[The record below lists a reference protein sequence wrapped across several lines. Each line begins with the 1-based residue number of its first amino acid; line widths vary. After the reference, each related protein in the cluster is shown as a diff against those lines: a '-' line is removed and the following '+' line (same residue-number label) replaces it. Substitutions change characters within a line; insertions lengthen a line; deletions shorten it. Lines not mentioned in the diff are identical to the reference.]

1 MLESTANFIGKDG
14 FNWWVGQ
21 VENTGAG
28 TEDFPED
35 KDESNKV
42 KVRILGYHNPSRK
55 ELTTYDLP
63 WATVMMPN
71 TASQR
76 SGIGMNHQLQ
86 VNGWV
91 VGFFMDGASA
101 QIPIVMGT
109 IGDENPDAPYK
120 TSNDDDE
127 PFPKLVAGDYDPKVH
142 GSDQS
147 TTHSTGSNVT
157 VDEETGNLK
166 KVEKT
171 GDDNSGEST
180 SSTVNP
186 RKTIGEEISDL
197 GNFVEKDK
205 CFSVNMANG
214 KVGGETSTKVENV
227 INEFMKFARNI
238 DTNEVGEFIDK
249 QTGDVLDVAFEV
261 RNSAL
266 RINKKLNGL
275 TKNIKGVVMKEADIL
290 IKDKLDNI
298 SIPEPKNKDAVK
310 KQQLGLQKVINCLFD
325 TLLDDIK
332 DFIEN
337 LLKDLLAKALDSALC
352 LIQDILGNIMNKLM
366 EMIDKALSAIQGVVS
381 AIKGAMD
388 MIEGLVENI
397 ADLLDLF
404 CDGELTGAIKSSTY
418 ETCHGPKKRGRDEAE
433 GKTSEFPVKP
443 PSGFTAVTGKVKNG
457 HSAGTYLGQQ
467 MLFNVNTG
475 DMVPLAGNNL
485 GFSDKDFDTRGPI
498 GKFEDFNFTA
508 SDGSIPSMSLNC
520 SNSIFN
526 KKPCFPEI
534 VWDNLQ
540 STTPVKALPI
550 VDDIGAILG
559 VWTKKKGKGVPLE
572 AQARAMFTCN
582 EPEGGGAVFKPN
594 IKDGQIDSIAVT
606 NTGIGYGFDP
616 AGTYCPNEQW
626 NYVIPKSGLANIVND
641 GELLYLVAYADGT
654 EDTTNPDIMQVV
666 DVEYSENQILIATIE
681 KSFEPNIKVGMQLKT
696 QSGTVFTLNYS
707 DKFPDLVVP
716 PDATAVYAKC
726 GDLIPVAQNIQTIN
740 VGKNYEKPIITIGT
754 GTKEKEIGKAD
765 INDKGQIL
773 KPVITE
779 TVLGFVTPKVKDSQ
793 GSGGG
798 AEVAITYQFVG
809 PIKAEQI
816 LSALP
821 TSQTYIDCVGHPMV
835 TRKDDEQVT
844 PTVETTQTVIQS
856 TQPTFTQQTTQ
867 DTTQQTTQQ
876 PTQQTQQTQQNNNNN
891 NQQQNQGGYGY

>member
-28 TEDFPED
+28 TEEFPED
-35 KDESNKV
+35 RDETNKA

-55 ELTTYDLP
+55 ELTSYDLP

-101 QIPIVMGT
+101 QIPIIVGT
-109 IGDENPDAPYK
+109 IGDENPDGAYK
-120 TSNDDDE
+120 TEFDGDE
-127 PFPKLVAGDYDPKVH
+127 PFPKLVAQDYSPEVH
-142 GSDQS
+142 GGQGSGTQ
-147 TTHSTGSNVT
+147 STGSNVR
-157 VDEETGNLK
+157 ENAETGNL
-166 KVEKT
+166 EKAEEET
-171 GDDNSGEST
+171 TNTDAEATTDT
-180 SSTVNP
+180 KNP
-186 RKTIGEEISDL
+186 RKTIGEAIADVA
-197 GNFVEKDK
+197 NYVEKDK
-205 CFSVNMANG
+205 CFSVTMANG

-238 DTNEVGEFIDK
+238 DTNPVGEFIDK

-266 RINKKLNGL
+266 RIRKKLSGI

-290 IKDKLDNI
+290 IKDQLDKI
-298 SIPEPKNKDAVK
+298 AIPEPKGAAAVK

-332 DFIEN
+332 DFVEN

-366 EMIDKALSAIQGVVS
+366 DLIDKALSAIQGVVA

-404 CDGELTGAIKSSTY
+404 CDGELTGAIKSTTY
-418 ETCHGPKKRGRDEAE
+418 ETCHGPKKRGRDEAQS
-433 GKTSEFPVKP
+433 KTSEFPVKP
-443 PSGFTAVTGKVKNG
+443 PASFTAVTGKVKNG
-457 HSAGTYLGQQ
+457 FSAGTYLGQQ
-467 MLFNVNTG
+467 MLFDVNTG
-475 DMVPLAGNNL
+475 NMIPLAGNTV
-485 GFSDKDFDTRGPI
+485 GFTEKDFDTRGPI
-498 GKFEDFNFTA
+498 AKFEDFNFTA
-508 SDGSIPSMSLNC
+508 SDGSIPSASLNC

-550 VDDIGAILG
+550 VDNIGAILG
-559 VWTKKKGKGVPLE
+559 VWTRKKGKGVPLE

-594 IKDGQIDSIAVT
+594 IKDGKIDSVAVT
-606 NTGIGYGFDP
+606 NPGIGYGFDP

-626 NYVIPKSGLANIVND
+626 NYVIPKSGLINQVND

-654 EDTTNPDIMQVV
+654 EDTTNPDVMQVV
-666 DVEYSENQILIATIE
+666 DVEYSETQIVIATIE
-681 KSFEPNIKVGMQLKT
+681 KSFEPNVKSGMQLKT
-696 QSGTVFTLNYS
+696 QSGYIFTVNYS

-716 PDATAVYAKC
+716 PDATAVYSEC
-726 GDLIPVAQNIQTIN
+726 GDLIPVVQDVQTIN
-740 VGKNYEKPIITIGT
+740 VGKNYTEPVITIGK
-754 GTKEKEIGKAD
+754 GDKEKEIGKAD
-765 INDKGQIL
+765 VDDKGQIL
-773 KPVITE
+773 TPVITE
-779 TVLGFVTPKVKDSQ
+779 TVLGFVTPRVKDK
-793 GSGGG
+793 GGTGGG
-798 AEVAITYQFVG
+798 AQVALTYQFAG
-809 PIKAEQI
+809 PVKVQQI
-816 LSALP
+816 LGRLP
-821 TSQTYIDCVGHPMV
+821 TSQTYIDCVGHPMLPV
-835 TRKDDEQVT
+835 KDDEEAT
-844 PTVETTQTVIQS
+844 PTPQTTTQTTV
-856 TQPTFTQQTTQ
+856 QTTQ
-867 DTTQQTTQQ
+867 TTPQQTTQQTTQQ
-876 PTQQTQQTQQNNNNN
+876 STQQTNQQNTQQTNNNNN
-891 NQQQNQGGYGY
+891 QQNQGGYGY

>member
-28 TEDFPED
+28 TEEFPED
-35 KDESNKV
+35 RDETNKA

-55 ELTTYDLP
+55 ELTSYDLP

-101 QIPIVMGT
+101 QIPIIVGT
-109 IGDENPDAPYK
+109 IGDENPDGAYK
-120 TSNDDDE
+120 TEFDGDE
-127 PFPKLVAGDYDPKVH
+127 PFPKLVAQDYSPEVH
-142 GSDQS
+142 GGQGSGTQ
-147 TTHSTGSNVT
+147 STGSNVR
-157 VDEETGNLK
+157 ENAETGNL
-166 KVEKT
+166 EKAEEET
-171 GDDNSGEST
+171 TNTDAEATTDT
-180 SSTVNP
+180 KNP
-186 RKTIGEEISDL
+186 RKTIGEAIADVA
-197 GNFVEKDK
+197 NYVEKDK
-205 CFSVNMANG
+205 CFSVTMANG

-238 DTNEVGEFIDK
+238 DTNPVGEFIDK

-266 RINKKLNGL
+266 RIRKKLSGL

-290 IKDKLDNI
+290 IKDQLDKI
-298 SIPEPKNKDAVK
+298 AIPEPKGAAAVK

-332 DFIEN
+332 DFVEN

-366 EMIDKALSAIQGVVS
+366 DLIDKALSAIQGVVS

-404 CDGELTGAIKSSTY
+404 CDGELTGAIKSTTY
-418 ETCHGPKKRGRDEAE
+418 ETCHGPKKRGRDEAQS
-433 GKTSEFPVKP
+433 KTSEFPVKP
-443 PSGFTAVTGKVKNG
+443 PASFTAVTGKVKNG
-457 HSAGTYLGQQ
+457 FSAGTYLGQQ
-467 MLFNVNTG
+467 MLFDVNTG
-475 DMVPLAGNNL
+475 NMIPLAGNTV
-485 GFSDKDFDTRGPI
+485 GFTEKDFDTRGPI
-498 GKFEDFNFTA
+498 AKFEDFNFTA
-508 SDGSIPSMSLNC
+508 SDGSIPSASLNC

-550 VDDIGAILG
+550 VDNIGAILG
-559 VWTKKKGKGVPLE
+559 VWTRKKGKGVPLE

-594 IKDGQIDSIAVT
+594 IKDGKIDSVAVT
-606 NTGIGYGFDP
+606 NPGIGYGFDP

-626 NYVIPKSGLANIVND
+626 NYVIPKSGLINQVND

-654 EDTTNPDIMQVV
+654 EDTTNPDVMQVV
-666 DVEYSENQILIATIE
+666 DVEYSETQIVIATIE
-681 KSFEPNIKVGMQLKT
+681 KSFEPNVKSGMQLKT
-696 QSGTVFTLNYS
+696 QSGYIFTVNYS

-716 PDATAVYAKC
+716 PDATAVYSEC
-726 GDLIPVAQNIQTIN
+726 GDLIPVVQDVQTIN
-740 VGKNYEKPIITIGT
+740 VGKNYTEPVITIGK
-754 GTKEKEIGKAD
+754 GDKEKEIGKAD
-765 INDKGQIL
+765 VDDKGQIL
-773 KPVITE
+773 TPVITE
-779 TVLGFVTPKVKDSQ
+779 TVLGFVTPRVKDK
-793 GSGGG
+793 GGTGGG
-798 AEVAITYQFVG
+798 AQVALTYQFAG
-809 PIKAEQI
+809 PVKVQQI
-816 LSALP
+816 LGRLP
-821 TSQTYIDCVGHPMV
+821 TSQTYIDCVGHPMLPV
-835 TRKDDEQVT
+835 KDDEEAT
-844 PTVETTQTVIQS
+844 PTPQTTTQTTV
-856 TQPTFTQQTTQ
+856 QTTQ
-867 DTTQQTTQQ
+867 TTPQQTTQQTTQQ
-876 PTQQTQQTQQNNNNN
+876 STQQTNQQNTQQTNNNNN
-891 NQQQNQGGYGY
+891 QQNQGGYGY

>member
-28 TEDFPED
+28 TEEFPED
-35 KDESNKV
+35 RDETNKA

-55 ELTTYDLP
+55 ELTSYDLP

-101 QIPIVMGT
+101 QIPIIVGT
-109 IGDENPDAPYK
+109 IGDENPDGAYK
-120 TSNDDDE
+120 TEFDGDE
-127 PFPKLVAGDYDPKVH
+127 PFPKLVAQDYSPEVH
-142 GSDQS
+142 GGQGSGTQ
-147 TTHSTGSNVT
+147 STGSNVR
-157 VDEETGNLK
+157 ENAETGNL
-166 KVEKT
+166 EKAEEEAT
-171 GDDNSGEST
+171 NTDAEATTDT
-180 SSTVNP
+180 KNP
-186 RKTIGEEISDL
+186 RKTIGEAIADVA
-197 GNFVEKDK
+197 NYVEKDK
-205 CFSVNMANG
+205 CFSVTMGNG

-238 DTNEVGEFIDK
+238 DTNPVGEFIDK

-266 RINKKLNGL
+266 RIRKKLSGI

-290 IKDKLDNI
+290 IKDQLDKI
-298 SIPEPKNKDAVK
+298 AIPEPKGAAAVK

-332 DFIEN
+332 DFVEN

-366 EMIDKALSAIQGVVS
+366 DLIDKALSAIQGVVS
-381 AIKGAMD
+381 ASKGAMD

-404 CDGELTGAIKSSTY
+404 CDGELTGAIKSTTY
-418 ETCHGPKKRGRDEAE
+418 ETCHGPKKRGRDEAQS
-433 GKTSEFPVKP
+433 KTSEFPVKP
-443 PSGFTAVTGKVKNG
+443 PASFTAVTGKVKNG
-457 HSAGTYLGQQ
+457 FSAGTYLGQQ
-467 MLFNVNTG
+467 MLFDVNTG
-475 DMVPLAGNNL
+475 NMIPLAGNTV
-485 GFSDKDFDTRGPI
+485 GFTEKDFDTRGPI
-498 GKFEDFNFTA
+498 AKFEDFNFTA
-508 SDGSIPSMSLNC
+508 SDGSIPSASLNC

-550 VDDIGAILG
+550 VDNIGAILG
-559 VWTKKKGKGVPLE
+559 VWTRKKGKGVPLE

-594 IKDGQIDSIAVT
+594 IKDGKIDSVAVT
-606 NTGIGYGFDP
+606 NPGIGYGFDP

-626 NYVIPKSGLANIVND
+626 NYVIPKSGLINQVND

-654 EDTTNPDIMQVV
+654 EDTTNPDVMQVV
-666 DVEYSENQILIATIE
+666 DVEYSETQIVIATIE
-681 KSFEPNIKVGMQLKT
+681 KSFEPNVKSGMQLKT
-696 QSGTVFTLNYS
+696 QSGYIFTVNYS

-716 PDATAVYAKC
+716 PDATAVYSEC
-726 GDLIPVAQNIQTIN
+726 GDLIPVVQNVQTVN
-740 VGKNYEKPIITIGT
+740 VGKNYTEPVITIGK
-754 GTKEKEIGKAD
+754 GDKEKEIGKAD
-765 INDKGQIL
+765 VDDKGQIL
-773 KPVITE
+773 TPVITE
-779 TVLGFVTPKVKDSQ
+779 TVLGFVTPRVKDK
-793 GSGGG
+793 GGTGGG
-798 AEVAITYQFVG
+798 AQVALTYQFAG
-809 PIKAEQI
+809 PVKVQQI
-816 LSALP
+816 LGRLP
-821 TSQTYIDCVGHPMV
+821 TSQTYIDCVGHPMLPV
-835 TRKDDEQVT
+835 KDDEEAT
-844 PTVETTQTVIQS
+844 PTPQTTTQTTV
-856 TQPTFTQQTTQ
+856 QTTQ
-867 DTTQQTTQQ
+867 TTPQQTTQQTTQQ
-876 PTQQTQQTQQNNNNN
+876 STQQTNQQNTQQTNNNNN
-891 NQQQNQGGYGY
+891 QQNQGGYGY

>member
-28 TEDFPED
+28 TEEFPED
-35 KDESNKV
+35 RDETNKA

-55 ELTTYDLP
+55 ELTSYDLP

-101 QIPIVMGT
+101 QIPIIVGT
-109 IGDENPDAPYK
+109 IGDENPDGAYK
-120 TSNDDDE
+120 TEFDGDE
-127 PFPKLVAGDYDPKVH
+127 PFPKLVAQDYSPEVH
-142 GSDQS
+142 GGQGSGTQ
-147 TTHSTGSNVT
+147 STGSNVR
-157 VDEETGNLK
+157 ENAETGNL
-166 KVEKT
+166 EKAEEEET
-171 GDDNSGEST
+171 NTDAEST
-180 SSTVNP
+180 TDTKNP
-186 RKTIGEEISDL
+186 RKKIGEAIADIA
-197 GNFVEKDK
+197 NYVEKDK
-205 CFSVNMANG
+205 CFSVTMANG

-238 DTNEVGEFIDK
+238 DTNPVGEFIDK

-266 RINKKLNGL
+266 RIRKKLSGI

-290 IKDKLDNI
+290 IKDQLDKI
-298 SIPEPKNKDAVK
+298 AIPEPKGAAAVK

-332 DFIEN
+332 DFVEN

-366 EMIDKALSAIQGVVS
+366 DLIDKALSAIQGVVS

-404 CDGELTGAIKSSTY
+404 CDGELTGAIKSTTY
-418 ETCHGPKKRGRDEAE
+418 ETCHGPKKRGRDEAQS
-433 GKTSEFPVKP
+433 KTSEFPVKP
-443 PSGFTAVTGKVKNG
+443 PASFTAVTGKVKNG
-457 HSAGTYLGQQ
+457 FSAGTYLGQQ
-467 MLFNVNTG
+467 MLFDVNTG
-475 DMVPLAGNNL
+475 NMIPLAGNTV
-485 GFSDKDFDTRGPI
+485 GFTEKDFDTRGPI
-498 GKFEDFNFTA
+498 AKFEDFNFTA
-508 SDGSIPSMSLNC
+508 SDGSIPSASLNC

-550 VDDIGAILG
+550 VDNIGAILG
-559 VWTKKKGKGVPLE
+559 VWTRKKGKGVPLE

-594 IKDGQIDSIAVT
+594 IKDGKIDSVAVT
-606 NTGIGYGFDP
+606 NPGIGYGFDP

-626 NYVIPKSGLANIVND
+626 NYVIPKSGLINQVND

-654 EDTTNPDIMQVV
+654 EDTTNPDVMQVV
-666 DVEYSENQILIATIE
+666 DVEYSETQIVIATIE
-681 KSFEPNIKVGMQLKT
+681 KSFEPNVKSGMQLKT
-696 QSGTVFTLNYS
+696 QSGYIFTVNYS

-716 PDATAVYAKC
+716 PDATAVYSGC
-726 GDLIPVAQNIQTIN
+726 GDLIPVVQDVQTVN
-740 VGKNYEKPIITIGT
+740 VGKNYTEPVITIGK
-754 GTKEKEIGKAD
+754 GNKEKEIGKAD
-765 INDKGQIL
+765 VDDKGQIL
-773 KPVITE
+773 TPVITE
-779 TVLGFVTPKVKDSQ
+779 TVLGFVTPRVKDK
-793 GSGGG
+793 GGTGGG
-798 AEVAITYQFVG
+798 AQVALTYQFAG
-809 PIKAEQI
+809 PVKVQQI
-816 LSALP
+816 LGRLP
-821 TSQTYIDCVGHPMV
+821 TSQTYIDCVGHPMLPV
-835 TRKDDEQVT
+835 KDDEEAT
-844 PTVETTQTVIQS
+844 PTPQTTTQTTV
-856 TQPTFTQQTTQ
+856 QTTQ
-867 DTTQQTTQQ
+867 TTPQQTTQQTTQQ
-876 PTQQTQQTQQNNNNN
+876 STQQTNQQNTQQTNNNN
-891 NQQQNQGGYGY
+891 NQQNQGGYRY

>member
-28 TEDFPED
+28 TEEFPED
-35 KDESNKV
+35 RDETNKA

-55 ELTTYDLP
+55 ELTSYDLP

-101 QIPIVMGT
+101 QIPIIVGT
-109 IGDENPDAPYK
+109 IGDENPDGAYK
-120 TSNDDDE
+120 TEFDGDE
-127 PFPKLVAGDYDPKVH
+127 PFPKLVAQDYSPEVH
-142 GSDQS
+142 GGQGSGTQ
-147 TTHSTGSNVT
+147 STGSNVR
-157 VDEETGNLK
+157 ENAETGNL
-166 KVEKT
+166 EKAEEEVT
-171 GDDNSGEST
+171 NTDAEATTDT
-180 SSTVNP
+180 KNP
-186 RKTIGEEISDL
+186 RKTIGEAIADVA
-197 GNFVEKDK
+197 NYVEKDK
-205 CFSVNMANG
+205 CFSVTMANG

-238 DTNEVGEFIDK
+238 DTNPVGEFIDK

-266 RINKKLNGL
+266 RIRKKLSGI

-290 IKDKLDNI
+290 IKDQLDKI
-298 SIPEPKNKDAVK
+298 AIPEPKGAAAVK

-332 DFIEN
+332 DFVEN

-366 EMIDKALSAIQGVVS
+366 DLIDKALSAIQGVVS

-404 CDGELTGAIKSSTY
+404 CDGELTGAIKSTTY
-418 ETCHGPKKRGRDEAE
+418 ETCHGPKKRGRDEAQS
-433 GKTSEFPVKP
+433 KTSEFPVKP
-443 PSGFTAVTGKVKNG
+443 PASFTAVTGKVKNG
-457 HSAGTYLGQQ
+457 FSAGTYLGQQ
-467 MLFNVNTG
+467 MLFDVNTG
-475 DMVPLAGNNL
+475 NMIPLAGNTV
-485 GFSDKDFDTRGPI
+485 GFTEKDFDTRGPI
-498 GKFEDFNFTA
+498 AKFEDFNFTA
-508 SDGSIPSMSLNC
+508 SDGSIPSASLNC

-550 VDDIGAILG
+550 VDNIGAILG
-559 VWTKKKGKGVPLE
+559 VWTRKKGKGVPLE

-594 IKDGQIDSIAVT
+594 IKDGKIDSVAVT
-606 NTGIGYGFDP
+606 NPGIGYGFDP

-626 NYVIPKSGLANIVND
+626 NYVIPKSGLINQVND

-654 EDTTNPDIMQVV
+654 EDTTNPDVMQVV
-666 DVEYSENQILIATIE
+666 DVEYSETQIVIATIE
-681 KSFEPNIKVGMQLKT
+681 KSFEPNVKSGMQLKT
-696 QSGTVFTLNYS
+696 QSGYIFTVNYS

-716 PDATAVYAKC
+716 PDATAVYSEC
-726 GDLIPVAQNIQTIN
+726 GDLIPVVQNVQTVN
-740 VGKNYEKPIITIGT
+740 VGKNYTEPVITIGK
-754 GTKEKEIGKAD
+754 GDKEKEIGKAD
-765 INDKGQIL
+765 VDDKGQIL
-773 KPVITE
+773 TPVITE
-779 TVLGFVTPKVKDSQ
+779 TVLGFVTPRVKDK
-793 GSGGG
+793 GGTGGG
-798 AEVAITYQFVG
+798 AQVALTYQFAG
-809 PIKAEQI
+809 PVKVQQI
-816 LSALP
+816 LGRLP
-821 TSQTYIDCVGHPMV
+821 TSQTYIDCVGHPMLPV
-835 TRKDDEQVT
+835 KDDEEAT
-844 PTVETTQTVIQS
+844 PTPQTTTQTTV
-856 TQPTFTQQTTQ
+856 QTTQ
-867 DTTQQTTQQ
+867 TTPQQTTQQTTQQ
-876 PTQQTQQTQQNNNNN
+876 STQQTNQQNTQQTNNNNN
-891 NQQQNQGGYGY
+891 QQNQGGYGY

>member
-28 TEDFPED
+28 TEEFPED
-35 KDESNKV
+35 RDETNKA

-55 ELTTYDLP
+55 ELTSYDLP

-101 QIPIVMGT
+101 QIPIIVGT
-109 IGDENPDAPYK
+109 IGDENPDGAYK
-120 TSNDDDE
+120 TEFDGDE
-127 PFPKLVAGDYDPKVH
+127 PFPKLVAQDYSPEVH
-142 GSDQS
+142 GGQGSGTQ
-147 TTHSTGSNVT
+147 STGSNVR
-157 VDEETGNLK
+157 ENAETGNL
-166 KVEKT
+166 EKAEEEAT
-171 GDDNSGEST
+171 NTDAEATTDT
-180 SSTVNP
+180 KNP
-186 RKTIGEEISDL
+186 RKTIGEAIADVA
-197 GNFVEKDK
+197 NYVEKDK
-205 CFSVNMANG
+205 CFSVTMANG

-238 DTNEVGEFIDK
+238 DTNPVGEFIDK

-266 RINKKLNGL
+266 RIRKKLSGI

-290 IKDKLDNI
+290 IKDQLDKI
-298 SIPEPKNKDAVK
+298 AIPEPKGAAAVK

-332 DFIEN
+332 DFVEN

-366 EMIDKALSAIQGVVS
+366 DLIDQALSAIQGVVS

-404 CDGELTGAIKSSTY
+404 CDGELTGAIKSTTY
-418 ETCHGPKKRGRDEAE
+418 ETCHGPKKRGRDEAQS
-433 GKTSEFPVKP
+433 KTSEFPVKP
-443 PSGFTAVTGKVKNG
+443 PASFTAVTGKVKNG
-457 HSAGTYLGQQ
+457 FSAGTYLGQQ
-467 MLFNVNTG
+467 MLFDVNTG
-475 DMVPLAGNNL
+475 NMIPLAGNTV
-485 GFSDKDFDTRGPI
+485 GFTEKDFDTRGPI
-498 GKFEDFNFTA
+498 AKFEDFNFTA
-508 SDGSIPSMSLNC
+508 SDGSIPSASLNC

-550 VDDIGAILG
+550 VDNIGAILG
-559 VWTKKKGKGVPLE
+559 VWTRKKGKGVPLE

-594 IKDGQIDSIAVT
+594 IKDGKIDSVAVT
-606 NTGIGYGFDP
+606 NPGIGYGFDP

-626 NYVIPKSGLANIVND
+626 NYVIPKSGLINQVND

-654 EDTTNPDIMQVV
+654 EDTTNPDVMQVV
-666 DVEYSENQILIATIE
+666 DVEYSETQIVIATIE
-681 KSFEPNIKVGMQLKT
+681 KSFEPNVKSGMQLKT
-696 QSGTVFTLNYS
+696 QSGYIFTVNYS

-716 PDATAVYAKC
+716 PDATAVYSEC
-726 GDLIPVAQNIQTIN
+726 GDLIPVVQNVQTVN
-740 VGKNYEKPIITIGT
+740 VGKNYTEPVITIGK
-754 GTKEKEIGKAD
+754 GDKEKEIGKAD
-765 INDKGQIL
+765 VDDKGQIL
-773 KPVITE
+773 TPVITE
-779 TVLGFVTPKVKDSQ
+779 TVLGFVTPRVKDK
-793 GSGGG
+793 GGTGGG
-798 AEVAITYQFVG
+798 AQVALTYQFAG
-809 PIKAEQI
+809 PVKVQQI
-816 LSALP
+816 LGRLP
-821 TSQTYIDCVGHPMV
+821 TSQTYIDCVGHPMLPV
-835 TRKDDEQVT
+835 KDDEEAT
-844 PTVETTQTVIQS
+844 PTPQTTTQTTV
-856 TQPTFTQQTTQ
+856 QTTQ
-867 DTTQQTTQQ
+867 TTPQQTTQQTTQQ
-876 PTQQTQQTQQNNNNN
+876 STQQTNQQNTQQTNNNNN
-891 NQQQNQGGYGY
+891 QQNQGGYGY

>member
-28 TEDFPED
+28 TEEFPED
-35 KDESNKV
+35 RDETNKA

-55 ELTTYDLP
+55 ELTSYDLP

-101 QIPIVMGT
+101 QIPIIVGT
-109 IGDENPDAPYK
+109 IGDENPDGAYK
-120 TSNDDDE
+120 TEFDGDE
-127 PFPKLVAGDYDPKVH
+127 PFPKLVAQDYSPEVH
-142 GSDQS
+142 GGQGSGTQ
-147 TTHSTGSNVT
+147 STGSNVR
-157 VDEETGNLK
+157 ENAETGNL
-166 KVEKT
+166 EKAEEET
-171 GDDNSGEST
+171 TNTDAEATTDT
-180 SSTVNP
+180 KNP
-186 RKTIGEEISDL
+186 RKTIGEAIADVA
-197 GNFVEKDK
+197 NYVEKDK
-205 CFSVNMANG
+205 CFSVTMANG

-238 DTNEVGEFIDK
+238 DTNPVGEFIDK

-266 RINKKLNGL
+266 RIRKKLSGI

-290 IKDKLDNI
+290 IKDQLDKI
-298 SIPEPKNKDAVK
+298 AIPEPKGAAAVK

-332 DFIEN
+332 DFVEN

-366 EMIDKALSAIQGVVS
+366 DLIDKALSAIQGVVS

-404 CDGELTGAIKSSTY
+404 CDGELTGAIKSTTY
-418 ETCHGPKKRGRDEAE
+418 ETCHGPKKRGRDEAQS
-433 GKTSEFPVKP
+433 KTSEFPVKP
-443 PSGFTAVTGKVKNG
+443 PASFTAVTGKVKNG
-457 HSAGTYLGQQ
+457 FSAGTYLGQQ
-467 MLFNVNTG
+467 MLFDVNTG
-475 DMVPLAGNNL
+475 NMIPLAGNTV
-485 GFSDKDFDTRGPI
+485 GFTEKDFDTRGPI
-498 GKFEDFNFTA
+498 AKFEDFNFTA
-508 SDGSIPSMSLNC
+508 SDGSIPSASLNC

-550 VDDIGAILG
+550 VDNIGAILG
-559 VWTKKKGKGVPLE
+559 VWTRKKGKGVPLE

-594 IKDGQIDSIAVT
+594 IKDGKIDSVAVT
-606 NTGIGYGFDP
+606 NPGIGYGFDP

-626 NYVIPKSGLANIVND
+626 NYVIPKSGLINQVND

-654 EDTTNPDIMQVV
+654 EDTTNPDVMQVV
-666 DVEYSENQILIATIE
+666 DVEYSETQIVIATIE
-681 KSFEPNIKVGMQLKT
+681 KSFEPNVKSGMQLKT
-696 QSGTVFTLNYS
+696 QSGYIFTVNYS

-716 PDATAVYAKC
+716 PDATAVYSEC
-726 GDLIPVAQNIQTIN
+726 GDLIPVVQDVQTIN
-740 VGKNYEKPIITIGT
+740 VGKNYTEPVITIGK
-754 GTKEKEIGKAD
+754 GDKEKEIGKAD
-765 INDKGQIL
+765 VDDKGQIL
-773 KPVITE
+773 TPVITE
-779 TVLGFVTPKVKDSQ
+779 TVLGFVTPRVKDK
-793 GSGGG
+793 GGTGGG
-798 AEVAITYQFVG
+798 AQVALTYQFAG
-809 PIKAEQI
+809 PVKVQQI
-816 LSALP
+816 LGRLP
-821 TSQTYIDCVGHPMV
+821 TSQTYIDCVGHPMLPV
-835 TRKDDEQVT
+835 KDDEEAT
-844 PTVETTQTVIQS
+844 PTPQTTTQTTV
-856 TQPTFTQQTTQ
+856 QTTQ
-867 DTTQQTTQQ
+867 TTPQQTTQQTTQQ
-876 PTQQTQQTQQNNNNN
+876 STQQTNQQNTQQTNNNN
-891 NQQQNQGGYGY
+891 QQNQGGYGY

>member
-28 TEDFPED
+28 TEEFPED
-35 KDESNKV
+35 RDETNKA

-55 ELTTYDLP
+55 ELTSYDLP

-101 QIPIVMGT
+101 QIPIIVGT
-109 IGDENPDAPYK
+109 IGDENPDGAYK
-120 TSNDDDE
+120 TEFDGDE
-127 PFPKLVAGDYDPKVH
+127 PFPKLVAQDYSPEVH
-142 GSDQS
+142 GGQGSGTQ
-147 TTHSTGSNVT
+147 STGSNVR
-157 VDEETGNLK
+157 ENAETGNL
-166 KVEKT
+166 EKAEEEET
-171 GDDNSGEST
+171 NTDAEST
-180 SSTVNP
+180 TDTKNP
-186 RKTIGEEISDL
+186 RKKIGEAIADVA
-197 GNFVEKDK
+197 NYVEKDK
-205 CFSVNMANG
+205 CFSVTMANG

-238 DTNEVGEFIDK
+238 DTNPVGEFIDK

-266 RINKKLNGL
+266 RSRKKLSGI

-290 IKDKLDNI
+290 IKDQLDKI
-298 SIPEPKNKDAVK
+298 AIPEPKGAAAVK

-332 DFIEN
+332 DFVEN

-366 EMIDKALSAIQGVVS
+366 DLIDKALSAIQGVVS

-404 CDGELTGAIKSSTY
+404 CDGELTGAIKSTTY
-418 ETCHGPKKRGRDEAE
+418 ETCHGPKKRGRDEAQS
-433 GKTSEFPVKP
+433 KTSEFPVKP
-443 PSGFTAVTGKVKNG
+443 PASFTAVTGKVKNG
-457 HSAGTYLGQQ
+457 YAAGTYLGQQ
-467 MLFNVNTG
+467 MLFDVNTG
-475 DMVPLAGNNL
+475 NMIPLAGNTV
-485 GFSDKDFDTRGPI
+485 GFTEKDFDTRGPI
-498 GKFEDFNFTA
+498 AKFEDFNFTA
-508 SDGSIPSMSLNC
+508 SDGSIPSASLNC

-550 VDDIGAILG
+550 VDNIGAILG
-559 VWTKKKGKGVPLE
+559 VWTRKKGKGVPLE

-594 IKDGQIDSIAVT
+594 IKDGKIDSVAVT
-606 NTGIGYGFDP
+606 NPGIGYGFDP

-626 NYVIPKSGLANIVND
+626 NYVIPKSGLINQVND

-654 EDTTNPDIMQVV
+654 EDTTNPDVMQVV
-666 DVEYSENQILIATIE
+666 DVEYSETQIVIATIE
-681 KSFEPNIKVGMQLKT
+681 KSFEPNVKSGMQLKT
-696 QSGTVFTLNYS
+696 QSGYIFTVNYS

-716 PDATAVYAKC
+716 PDATAVYSEC
-726 GDLIPVAQNIQTIN
+726 GDLIPVVQDVQTVN
-740 VGKNYEKPIITIGT
+740 VGKNYTEPVITIGK
-754 GTKEKEIGKAD
+754 GDKEKEIGKAD
-765 INDKGQIL
+765 VDDKGQIL
-773 KPVITE
+773 TPVITE
-779 TVLGFVTPKVKDSQ
+779 TVLGFVTPRVKDK
-793 GSGGG
+793 GGTGGG
-798 AEVAITYQFVG
+798 AQVALTYQFAG
-809 PIKAEQI
+809 PVKVQQI
-816 LSALP
+816 LGRLP
-821 TSQTYIDCVGHPMV
+821 TSQTYIDCVGHPMLPV
-835 TRKDDEQVT
+835 KDDEEAT
-844 PTVETTQTVIQS
+844 PTPQTTTQTTV
-856 TQPTFTQQTTQ
+856 QTTQ
-867 DTTQQTTQQ
+867 TTPQQTTQQTTQQ
-876 PTQQTQQTQQNNNNN
+876 STQQTNQQNTQQTNNNNN
-891 NQQQNQGGYGY
+891 QQNQGGYGY

>member
-28 TEDFPED
+28 TEEFPED
-35 KDESNKV
+35 RDETNKA

-55 ELTTYDLP
+55 ELTSYDLP

-101 QIPIVMGT
+101 QIPIIVGT
-109 IGDENPDAPYK
+109 IGDENPDGAYK
-120 TSNDDDE
+120 TEFDGDE
-127 PFPKLVAGDYDPKVH
+127 PFPKLVAQDYSPEVH
-142 GSDQS
+142 GGQGSGTQ
-147 TTHSTGSNVT
+147 STGSNVR
-157 VDEETGNLK
+157 ENAETGNL
-166 KVEKT
+166 EKAEEEAT
-171 GDDNSGEST
+171 NTDAEATTDT
-180 SSTVNP
+180 KNP
-186 RKTIGEEISDL
+186 RKTIGEAIADVA
-197 GNFVEKDK
+197 NYVEKDK
-205 CFSVNMANG
+205 CFSVTMANG

-238 DTNEVGEFIDK
+238 DTNPVGEFIDK

-266 RINKKLNGL
+266 RIRKKLSGL

-290 IKDKLDNI
+290 IKDQLDKI
-298 SIPEPKNKDAVK
+298 AIPEPKGAAAVK

-332 DFIEN
+332 DFVEN

-366 EMIDKALSAIQGVVS
+366 DLIDKALSAIQGVVS

-404 CDGELTGAIKSSTY
+404 CDGELTGAIKSTTY
-418 ETCHGPKKRGRDEAE
+418 ETCHGPKKRGRDEAQS
-433 GKTSEFPVKP
+433 KTSEFPVKP
-443 PSGFTAVTGKVKNG
+443 PASFTAVTGKVKNG
-457 HSAGTYLGQQ
+457 FSAGTYLGQQ
-467 MLFNVNTG
+467 MLFDVNTG
-475 DMVPLAGNNL
+475 NMIPLAGNTV
-485 GFSDKDFDTRGPI
+485 GFTEKDFDTRGPI
-498 GKFEDFNFTA
+498 AKFEDFNFTA
-508 SDGSIPSMSLNC
+508 SDGSIPSASLNC

-550 VDDIGAILG
+550 VDNIGAILG
-559 VWTKKKGKGVPLE
+559 VWTRKKGKGVPLE

-594 IKDGQIDSIAVT
+594 IKDGKIDSVAVT
-606 NTGIGYGFDP
+606 NPGIGYGFDP

-626 NYVIPKSGLANIVND
+626 NYVIPKSGLINQVND

-654 EDTTNPDIMQVV
+654 EDTTNPDVMQVV
-666 DVEYSENQILIATIE
+666 DVEYSETQIVIATIE
-681 KSFEPNIKVGMQLKT
+681 KSFEPNVKSGMQLKT
-696 QSGTVFTLNYS
+696 QSGYIFTVNYS

-716 PDATAVYAKC
+716 PDATAVYSEC
-726 GDLIPVAQNIQTIN
+726 GDLIPVVQDVQTIN
-740 VGKNYEKPIITIGT
+740 VGKNYTEPVITIGK
-754 GTKEKEIGKAD
+754 GDKEKEIGKAD
-765 INDKGQIL
+765 VDDKGQIL
-773 KPVITE
+773 TPVITE
-779 TVLGFVTPKVKDSQ
+779 TVLGFVTPRVKDK
-793 GSGGG
+793 GGTGGG
-798 AEVAITYQFVG
+798 AQVALTYQFAG
-809 PIKAEQI
+809 PVKVQQI
-816 LSALP
+816 LGRLP
-821 TSQTYIDCVGHPMV
+821 TSQTYIDCVGHPMLPV
-835 TRKDDEQVT
+835 KDDEEAT
-844 PTVETTQTVIQS
+844 PTPQTTTQTTV
-856 TQPTFTQQTTQ
+856 QTTQ
-867 DTTQQTTQQ
+867 TTPQQTTQQTTQQ
-876 PTQQTQQTQQNNNNN
+876 STQQTNQQNTQQTNNNNN
-891 NQQQNQGGYGY
+891 QQNQGGYGY

>member
-28 TEDFPED
+28 TEEFPED
-35 KDESNKV
+35 RDETNKA

-55 ELTTYDLP
+55 ELTCYDLP

-101 QIPIVMGT
+101 QIPIIVGT
-109 IGDENPDAPYK
+109 IGDENPDGAYK
-120 TSNDDDE
+120 TEFDGDE
-127 PFPKLVAGDYDPKVH
+127 PFPKLVAQDYSPEVH
-142 GSDQS
+142 GGQGSGTQ
-147 TTHSTGSNVT
+147 STGSNVR
-157 VDEETGNLK
+157 ENAETGNL
-166 KVEKT
+166 EKAEEEVT
-171 GDDNSGEST
+171 NTDAEST
-180 SSTVNP
+180 TDTKNP
-186 RKTIGEEISDL
+186 RKKIGEAIADVA
-197 GNFVEKDK
+197 NYVEKDK
-205 CFSVNMANG
+205 CFSVTMANG

-238 DTNEVGEFIDK
+238 DTNPVGEFIDK

-266 RINKKLNGL
+266 RIRKKLSGI

-290 IKDKLDNI
+290 IKDQLDKI
-298 SIPEPKNKDAVK
+298 AIPEPKGAAAVK

-332 DFIEN
+332 DFVEN

-366 EMIDKALSAIQGVVS
+366 DLIDKALSAIQGVVS

-404 CDGELTGAIKSSTY
+404 CDGELTGAIKSTTY
-418 ETCHGPKKRGRDEAE
+418 ETCHGPKKRGRDEAQS
-433 GKTSEFPVKP
+433 KTSEFPVKP
-443 PSGFTAVTGKVKNG
+443 PASFTAVTGKVKNG
-457 HSAGTYLGQQ
+457 FSAGTYLGQQ
-467 MLFNVNTG
+467 MLFDVNTG
-475 DMVPLAGNNL
+475 NMIPLAGNTV
-485 GFSDKDFDTRGPI
+485 GFTEKDFDTRGPI
-498 GKFEDFNFTA
+498 AKFEDFNFTA
-508 SDGSIPSMSLNC
+508 SDGSIPSASLNC

-526 KKPCFPEI
+526 KKPSFPEI

-550 VDDIGAILG
+550 VDNIGAILG
-559 VWTKKKGKGVPLE
+559 VWTRKKGKGVPLE

-594 IKDGQIDSIAVT
+594 IKDGKIDSVAVT
-606 NTGIGYGFDP
+606 NPGIGYGFDP

-626 NYVIPKSGLANIVND
+626 NYVIPKSGLINQVND

-654 EDTTNPDIMQVV
+654 EDTTNPDVMQVV
-666 DVEYSENQILIATIE
+666 DVEYSETQIVIATIE
-681 KSFEPNIKVGMQLKT
+681 KSFEPNVKSGMQLKT
-696 QSGTVFTLNYS
+696 QSGYIFTVNYS

-716 PDATAVYAKC
+716 PDATAVYSEC
-726 GDLIPVAQNIQTIN
+726 GDLIPVVQDVQTIN
-740 VGKNYEKPIITIGT
+740 VGKNYTEPVITIGK
-754 GTKEKEIGKAD
+754 GDKEKEIGKAD
-765 INDKGQIL
+765 VDDKGQIL
-773 KPVITE
+773 TPVITE
-779 TVLGFVTPKVKDSQ
+779 TVLGFVTPRVKDK
-793 GSGGG
+793 GGTGGG
-798 AEVAITYQFVG
+798 AQVALTYQFAG
-809 PIKAEQI
+809 PVKVQQI
-816 LSALP
+816 LGRLP
-821 TSQTYIDCVGHPMV
+821 TSQTYIDCVGHPMLPV
-835 TRKDDEQVT
+835 KDDEEAT
-844 PTVETTQTVIQS
+844 PTPQTTTQTTV
-856 TQPTFTQQTTQ
+856 QTTQ
-867 DTTQQTTQQ
+867 TTPQQTTQQ
-876 PTQQTQQTQQNNNNN
+876 STQQTNQQNTQQTNNNNN
-891 NQQQNQGGYGY
+891 QQNQGGYGY

>member
-28 TEDFPED
+28 TEEFPED
-35 KDESNKV
+35 RDETNKA

-55 ELTTYDLP
+55 ELTSYDLP

-101 QIPIVMGT
+101 QIPIIVGT
-109 IGDENPDAPYK
+109 IGDENPDGAYK
-120 TSNDDDE
+120 TEFDGDE
-127 PFPKLVAGDYDPKVH
+127 PFPKLVAQDYSPEVH
-142 GSDQS
+142 GGQGSGTQ
-147 TTHSTGSNVT
+147 STGSNVR
-157 VDEETGNLK
+157 ENAETGNL
-166 KVEKT
+166 EKAEEEAT
-171 GDDNSGEST
+171 NTDAEATTDT
-180 SSTVNP
+180 KNP
-186 RKTIGEEISDL
+186 RKTIGEAIADVA
-197 GNFVEKDK
+197 NYVEKDK
-205 CFSVNMANG
+205 CFSVTMANG

-238 DTNEVGEFIDK
+238 DTNPVGEFIDK

-266 RINKKLNGL
+266 RIRKKLSGI

-290 IKDKLDNI
+290 IKDQLDKI
-298 SIPEPKNKDAVK
+298 AIPEPKGAAAVK

-332 DFIEN
+332 DFVEN

-366 EMIDKALSAIQGVVS
+366 DLIDKALSAIQGVVS

-404 CDGELTGAIKSSTY
+404 CDGELTGAIKSTTY
-418 ETCHGPKKRGRDEAE
+418 ETCHGPKKRGRDEAQS
-433 GKTSEFPVKP
+433 KTSEFPVKP
-443 PSGFTAVTGKVKNG
+443 PASFTAVTGKVKNG
-457 HSAGTYLGQQ
+457 FSAGTYLGQQ
-467 MLFNVNTG
+467 MLFDVNTG
-475 DMVPLAGNNL
+475 NMIPLAGNTV
-485 GFSDKDFDTRGPI
+485 GFTEKDFDTRGPI
-498 GKFEDFNFTA
+498 AKFEDFNFTA
-508 SDGSIPSMSLNC
+508 SDGSIPSASLNC

-550 VDDIGAILG
+550 VDNIGAILG
-559 VWTKKKGKGVPLE
+559 VWTRKKGKGVPLE

-594 IKDGQIDSIAVT
+594 IKDGKIDSVAVT
-606 NTGIGYGFDP
+606 NPGIGYGFDP

-626 NYVIPKSGLANIVND
+626 NYVIPKSGLINQVND

-654 EDTTNPDIMQVV
+654 EDTTNPDVMQVV
-666 DVEYSENQILIATIE
+666 DVEYSETQIVIATIE
-681 KSFEPNIKVGMQLKT
+681 KSFEPNVKSGMQLKT
-696 QSGTVFTLNYS
+696 QSGYIFTVNYS

-716 PDATAVYAKC
+716 PDATAVYSEC
-726 GDLIPVAQNIQTIN
+726 GDLIPVVQDVQTIN
-740 VGKNYEKPIITIGT
+740 VGKNYTEPVITIGK
-754 GTKEKEIGKAD
+754 GDKEKEIGKAD
-765 INDKGQIL
+765 VDDKGQIL
-773 KPVITE
+773 TPVITE
-779 TVLGFVTPKVKDSQ
+779 TVLGFVTPRVKDK
-793 GSGGG
+793 GGTGGG
-798 AEVAITYQFVG
+798 AQVALTYQFAG
-809 PIKAEQI
+809 PVKVQQI
-816 LSALP
+816 LGRLP
-821 TSQTYIDCVGHPMV
+821 TSQTYIDCVGHPMLPV
-835 TRKDDEQVT
+835 KDDEEAT
-844 PTVETTQTVIQS
+844 PTPQTTTQTTV
-856 TQPTFTQQTTQ
+856 QTTQ
-867 DTTQQTTQQ
+867 TTPQQTTQQTTQQ
-876 PTQQTQQTQQNNNNN
+876 STQQTNQQNTQQTNNNNN
-891 NQQQNQGGYGY
+891 QQNQGGYGY